1 MTALN
6 SSDTGF
12 ALDFIALRD
21 EAARDLRDA
30 RTEAAPAAAAPS
42 GIKWPKKYDVFGVGV
57 SATTY
62 EQAKDAIIAAA
73 KQRIS
78 ATVTHMSSHGLCM
91 AGTDAKFREVINDF
105 DIAAPDGQPV
115 RWSLK
120 WFHKQLLPDRCYGPE
135 LMIRLCRAA
144 ALEGISIYLYGSSD
158 EVLEQLSTNLKKECP
173 GLEIAGVESPPFR
186 KLESHEID
194 AAIARINDS
203 GAGLVFIGLGCPRQD
218 MFARDHKHK
227 IKAVQLC
234 VGAAFDFHAG
244 NKKMAPRWM
253 QKRGLEWFYRL
264 TQEPTRLW
272 KRYLLIHTTFAYL
285 LTRRLIL
292 GR

>member
-1 MTALN
+1 MTALD

-12 ALDFIALRD
+12 ALDFIATHRD
-21 EAARDLRDA
+21 AGRDA
-30 RTEAAPAAAAPS
+30 RPPAAAG
-42 GIKWPKKYDVFGVGV
+42 GIDWPKKYDVFGVGV

-62 EQAKDAIIAAA
+62 EQAKEAILAAA
-73 KQRIS
+73 RQRVS

-91 AGTDAKFREVINDF
+91 AGTDAAFRAVINDF

-144 ALEGISIYLYGSSD
+144 AVEGISIYLYGSSPD
-158 EVLEQLSTNLKKECP
+158 VLEQLTANLRKECP
-173 GLEIAGVESPPFR
+173 GIVIAGAESPPFR
-186 KLESHEID
+186 KLEPHEID

-203 GAGLVFIGLGCPRQD
+203 GAGLIFIGLGCPRQD
-218 MFARDHKHK
+218 VFARDHKHK
-227 IKAVQLC
+227 IKGVQLC

-272 KRYLLIHTTFAYL
+272 KRYLVIHTTFAFL
-285 LTRRLIL
+285 LTRRMIL

>member
-1 MTALN
+1 MDGLA
-6 SSDTGF
+6 F
-12 ALDFIALRD
+12 A
-21 EAARDLRDA
+21 
-30 RTEAAPAAAAPS
+30 
-42 GIKWPKKYDVFGVGV
+42 WPRKFDVFGVGI
-57 SATTY
+57 SATSY
-62 EQAKDAIIAAA
+62 DEAQAVILNAA
-73 KQRIS
+73 KARRS
-78 ATVTHMSSHGLCM
+78 ATVTHLSSHGLCM
-91 AGTDAKFREVINDF
+91 AARDEAFRKVINSF
-105 DIAAPDGQPV
+105 DVAAPDGQPV

-120 WFHKQLLPDRCYGPE
+120 WFHKQKLPDRCYGPE

-144 ALEGISIYLYGSSD
+144 AEQGVSIYLYGSSS
-158 EVLEQLSTNLKKECP
+158 EVLARLGENLRRRCP
-173 GLEIAGVESPPFR
+173 GLLVAGSESPPFR
-186 KLESHEID
+186 PLT
-194 AAIARINDS
+194 AAETEQAVQRINDS

-218 MFARDHKHK
+218 LFAAEHRDRIH
-227 IKAVQLC
+227 AVQLC

-272 KRYLLIHTTFAYL
+272 RRYLTIHTTFAYL

>member
-1 MTALN
+1 VVSTVV
-6 SSDTGF
+6 
-12 ALDFIALRD
+12 
-21 EAARDLRDA
+21 
-30 RTEAAPAAAAPS
+30 TENEKKPVRPLSPVTPVA
-42 GIKWPKKYDVFGVGV
+42 WPPKYDVFGVGV

-62 EQAKDAIIAAA
+62 EQAKEAILAAA
-73 KQRIS
+73 RHRIS

-91 AGTDAKFREVINDF
+91 AGTNAEFRAVINDF

-115 RWSLK
+115 RWTLK
-120 WFHKQLLPDRCYGPE
+120 WFHKQPLPDRCYGPE

-144 ALEGISIYLYGSSD
+144 ANEGVTIYLYGSSED
-158 EVLEQLSTNLKKECP
+158 VLERLSENLTRECP
-173 GLEIAGVESPPFR
+173 GLIIAGAESPPFR
-186 KLESHEID
+186 KLEPHEID
-194 AAIARINDS
+194 AAIRRMNES
-203 GAGLVFIGLGCPRQD
+203 GAGLIFIGLGCPRQD
-218 MFARDHKHK
+218 VFAKEHKQK

-272 KRYLLIHTTFAYL
+272 KRYLVIHTTFAFL

>member
-12 ALDFIALRD
+12 ALDFLAIRD
-21 EAARDLRDA
+21 I
-30 RTEAAPAAAAPS
+30 PIAAAPRR
-42 GIKWPKKYDVFGVGV
+42 INWPKKYDVFGVGV

-62 EQAKDAIIAAA
+62 DEARDAIIAAA
-73 KQRIS
+73 KQGIS

-91 AGTDAKFREVINDF
+91 AGTDEKFREIINDF

-115 RWSLK
+115 RWTLK
-120 WFHKQLLPDRCYGPE
+120 WFHKQALPDRCYGPE

-144 ALEGISIYLYGSSD
+144 AEERVGIYLYGSSD
-158 EVLEQLSTNLKKECP
+158 EVLAQLQENLRKQCP
-173 GLEIAGVESPPFR
+173 GLIIAGVESPPFR
-186 KLESHEID
+186 KLEPHEID

-218 MFARDHKHK
+218 VFAKEHKHK

-253 QKRGLEWFYRL
+253 QKHGLEWFYRL

-272 KRYLLIHTTFAYL
+272 KRYFVIHTTFAYL
-285 LTRRLIL
+285 LTRRFLL

>member
-1 MTALN
+1 LSE
-6 SSDTGF
+6 SSVIQ
-12 ALDFIALRD
+12 LMPHL
-21 EAARDLRDA
+21 AAGHDPQRNVA
-30 RTEAAPAAAAPS
+30 VPVAPHATVFPR
-42 GIKWPKKYDVFGVGV
+42 KYDVFGVQI

-62 EQAKDAIIAAA
+62 DEAQEAVLAAA
-73 KQRIS
+73 RKRQS
-78 ATVTHMSSHGLCM
+78 ATVTHISSHGLTT
-91 AGTDAKFREVINDF
+91 AARDPKFRAIINDF

-120 WFHKQLLPDRCYGPE
+120 WFHKQRLPDRCYGPE

-144 ALEGISIYLYGSSD
+144 AKEGISIYLYGSSQD
-158 EVLEQLSTNLKKECP
+158 VLDKLSANLEMQCP
-173 GLEIAGVESPPFR
+173 GLIIAGVESPPFR
-186 KLESHEID
+186 PLTPEELEASIR
-194 AAIARINDS
+194 RINDS
-203 GAGLVFIGLGCPRQD
+203 GAGLIFIGLGCPRQD
-218 MFARDHKHK
+218 VFATENKHK
-227 IKAVQLC
+227 IKGVQLA

-253 QKRGLEWFYRL
+253 QKRGLEWFFRL

-272 KRYLLIHTTFAYL
+272 KRYLAIHTTFALL

>member
-1 MTALN
+1 M
-6 SSDTGF
+6 DG
-12 ALDFIALRD
+12 
-21 EAARDLRDA
+21 
-30 RTEAAPAAAAPS
+30 PAVVLA
-42 GIKWPKKYDVFGVGV
+42 WPKKFDVFGVQI

-62 EQAKDAIIAAA
+62 DEALAAVMKAA
-73 KQRIS
+73 KARRS
-78 ATVTHMSSHGLCM
+78 ATVTHISSHGLTT
-91 AGTDAKFREVINDF
+91 AARDPKFREVINSF

-144 ALEGISIYLYGSSD
+144 AVEGVSIYLYGSSPQ
-158 EVLEQLSTNLKKECP
+158 VLELLSENLKHECL
-173 GLEIAGVESPPFR
+173 GLKIAGVESPPFR
-186 KLESHEID
+186 ELTADEEK
-194 AAIARINDS
+194 AAIDRINES
-203 GAGLVFIGLGCPRQD
+203 GAGLIFIGLGCPRQD
-218 MFARDHKHK
+218 VFAAKHKHA
-227 IKAVQLC
+227 IKGVQLA

-253 QKRGLEWFYRL
+253 QRHGLEWFFRL

-272 KRYLLIHTTFAYL
+272 KRYLAIHTTFALL